1 MFLNAE
7 CFYGAELVRIW
18 CAPCAHHLL
27 HVRGSHVRISR
38 ACPQLFVCV
47 SQRDGE
53 VVGQRKPTRVHAVAT
68 SSAPSSLMTVVNSN
82 GSDAQAHCYCIII
95 SFYTFIVFG
104 LLLHTERLGNHYLPR
119 RSASSNEN
127 GQQLAFPR
135 VAADTIQFLTLHFS
149 VSSKHFLCL
158 PVELDPSLS
167 AEDSRTALGASY
179 LQRIC
184 SSGVASMTI
193 VCILVV

>member
-1 MFLNAE
+1 M
-7 CFYGAELVRIW
+7 
-18 CAPCAHHLL
+18 CAPPVA
-27 HVRGSHVRISR
+27 R
-38 ACPQLFVCV
+38 AWLARADFACLSSALRVCV
-47 SQRDGE
+47 SARWGGGWTAKTHPSPRRCTE
-53 VVGQRKPTRVHAVAT
+53 F
-68 SSAPSSLMTVVNSN
+68 SSELFDMTVVHSN